1 LKQGASIKKRENKM
15 YGVNLKVNYSIL
27 TEKGITS
34 KISEYSFQAD
44 TAQDVSKIILET
56 AKNTKEMNAILE
68 GVTVIEQGNSYDS
81 KTLSDSEILGIL
93 LTK

>member
-1 LKQGASIKKRENKM
+1 M
-15 YGVNLKVNYSIL
+15 YGVNLKVTYSVL

-34 KISEYSFQAD
+34 KTSEYSFQAD

-56 AKNTKEMNAILE
+56 AKNTKDMNAILE
-68 GVTVIEQGNSYDS
+68 GVTVIQQGNSYE
-81 KTLSDSEILGIL
+81 KPFVYNRTLSDSEILDIL